1 MTEHIFGGKGSY
13 EKYSLVEK
21 QDLGMKV
28 KEFKQNLI
36 FGKVSN
42 PPSYSKPPNYLVL

>member
-1 MTEHIFGGKGSY
+1 MAERIFGGKGRY
-13 EKYSLVEK
+13 QKYSLVEK

-42 PPSYSKPPNYLVL
+42 PPPNYLVL